1 MKQKYAFAVS
11 VKTAYL
17 EDQSKPDES
26 RYAFSYTVTI
36 TNVGSIAAQLISRH
50 WVIKNDLGEIQEV
63 KGLGV
68 IGAQPLLEPSES
80 FEYTSGTVLTTPN
93 GEMKG
98 SYQLVAADGTWFE
111 AVIEPFKLIQP
122 RVLH

>member
-36 TNVGSIAAQLISRH
+36 TNIGSIAAQLISRH

-98 SYQLVAADGTWFE
+98 TYQLVAADGTWFE